1 MTYQIKKL
9 FKTQNPTCSRRKY
22 TKQILDATTL
32 ININHKITDKQSLEK
47 KTGDVDKKIP
57 DVSTLVT
64 TTALTAV
71 KNTIPTINIKKYIKY
86 KNI

>member
-1 MTYQIKKL
+1 M
-9 FKTQNPTCSRRKY
+9 
-22 TKQILDATTL
+22 
-32 ININHKITDKQSLEK
+32 EK

-71 KNTIPTINIKKYIKY
+71 KNTIPTINIKKYIKN